1 MQTLIEKAPGKREA
15 RKEERRLAILEVAKR
30 SFLESGYSGT
40 SMSAISAELGGSK
53 GTLWNYFPSKEELFA
68 AVLDHATVAYRQLL
82 SSVLQPSADLYT
94 TLTAFCRS
102 FIGKIT
108 MEDAIQLHRLI
119 AAESARFP
127 ELGEIFYRRA
137 PQPTQQMLADFFAG
151 QMAAGHM
158 REDDPLAAA
167 RVLASLCLGGLHQR
181 VVWGIAE
188 ATSDEVDREARYAV
202 DIFARAFDI
211 SRAAAVA
218 VGRN

>member
-1 MQTLIEKAPGKREA
+1 METLMEKAPGKREV
-15 RKEERRLAILEVAKR
+15 RKEERRLSILEVAKS
-30 SFLESGYSGT
+30 SFLEHGYSAT

-68 AVLDHATVAYRQLL
+68 AVLDHATLAYRQQLG
-82 SSVLQPSADLYT
+82 SVLQPSADLHA

-102 FIGKIT
+102 FIAKVT
-108 MEDAIQLHRLI
+108 TEDGIRLHRLL
-119 AAESARFP
+119 AAEAGRFP

-151 QMAAGHM
+151 EMNAGHM

-181 VVWGIAE
+181 VLWGIGE
-188 ATSDEVDREARYAV
+188 ATPDEVEKEARYAV

-211 SRAAAVA
+211 NRVVASAA
-218 VGRN
+218 GRN